1 MLAIE
6 RVVLAAGI
14 APLNSRNE
22 TGEINMMGSDR
33 ENLSAV
39 LAPKARS
46 FSPELDRA
54 KCHRARVAARSGI
67 LALLLFVALTAQA
80 EAKGSLWLLG
90 DIGLAVDEQATEV
103 ILENWVPEIFGAITD
118 EALVPIP
125 PATVAPSVLIIWAD
139 EDEGL
144 VGDIADAFKEADE
157 DAFEKADI
165 DSKKQISHISAEG
178 LSLALSGRGRGRGRG
193 PGTGIGD
200 ADIIVLIDGSTTSWL
215 EKLSINAQQAI
226 ADRLAGGAIVV
237 GQGRA
242 ATLFGEVLLTES
254 NSAKD
259 SLSPKEALSDLFLD
273 DLQLAPGFDFAPL
286 SGCLVDVN
294 FLEQG
299 RIGRLPVV
307 LARANQDPQFAP
319 DLLAI
324 GVDDATALRVD
335 AQGRSLVLGGGSV
348 TLQHVIDGETVIDLQ
363 GETPHITNLQHHQLT
378 AGYGYDL
385 VARSFTA
392 VPLAVDIL
400 SPPEVEDAAKFN
412 ADLTGVNALNWPIK
426 GNDPG
431 WKADVSFEGYFTD
444 FDAIFEGNVAFTP
457 GNNPVLENTVYATNA
472 LSGSSLATEAGT
484 HLLALAKMSAR
495 TALWVP
501 PYAGANLYAPDIIEH
516 NGSSSFGNYSS
527 LLVLESL
534 GATSIAFSDYVES
547 GATNARQ
554 SVAITGARLHVI
566 GVGESVALGDVPFC
580 EFPIEVDLN
589 GDGTVDVV
597 DVVVAVIAKNQSP
610 VVPPGTGADLNC
622 NGVVD
627 FFDVYQTIQNA
638 L

>member
-1 MLAIE
+1 
-6 RVVLAAGI
+6 
-14 APLNSRNE
+14 
-22 TGEINMMGSDR
+22 MMGSDR
-33 ENLSAV
+33 ETLTAA
-39 LAPKARS
+39 LAPKGRP
-46 FSPELDRA
+46 FLPGLDRT
-54 KCHRARVAARSGI
+54 KYRLARGSARFGI
-67 LALLLFVALTAQA
+67 FALLLLVTLTGEA

-103 ILENWVPEIFGAITD
+103 VLENWVPEIFGAITA
-118 EALVPIP
+118 EALVPIKP
-125 PATVAPSVLIIWAD
+125 VTVAPSVLIIWAD

-144 VGDIADAFKEADE
+144 VGDIADAFKQADE

-178 LSLALSGRGRGRGRG
+178 LSRALSGRGRA
-193 PGTGIGD
+193 PDTGIDD

-215 EKLSINAQQAI
+215 EKLSTKAQKAI
-226 ADRLAGGAIVV
+226 ANRLAGGAIVV

-259 SLSPKEALSDLFLD
+259 SLSPEEALSDPFHD

-307 LARANQDPQFAP
+307 LARANQDPKFAP

-335 AQGRSLVLGGGSV
+335 LQGRARVLGGGSV

-392 VPLAVDIL
+392 VPLGVDIL
-400 SPPEVEDAAKFN
+400 PPPEVADAAKFN
-412 ADLTGVNALNWPIK
+412 ADLTGLNALNWPNK
-426 GNDPG
+426 GDDSG
-431 WKADVSFEGYFTD
+431 SKAEVSFDGYYYD
-444 FDAIFEGNVAFTP
+444 FDAIFEGNVALTP
-457 GNNPVLENTVYATNA
+457 SNNPVLENTVYATNA

-501 PYAGANLYAPDIIEH
+501 PFAGANLYASDIIEH

-534 GATSIAFSDYVES
+534 GATSIAFSDYEES

-610 VVPPGTGADLNC
+610 VVLPGTGADLNC

>member
-1 MLAIE
+1 MLEIE

-54 KCHRARVAARSGI
+54 KCHRARVGARSGI
-67 LALLLFVALTAQA
+67 LALLLLVALTAQA

-144 VGDIADAFKEADE
+144 VGNIADAFKQADE
-157 DAFEKADI
+157 DAFEKADL
-165 DSKKQISHISAEG
+165 DSKKQISDISAEG
-178 LSLALSGRGRGRGRG
+178 LSLALSGRGRGRG
-193 PGTGIGD
+193 PGTGLGD
-200 ADIIVLIDGSTTSWL
+200 ADIIVLVDGSTTSWL
-215 EKLSINAQQAI
+215 EKLSTNAQKAI
-226 ADRLAGGAIVV
+226 ANRLANGAIVV

-254 NSAKD
+254 TSAKD
-259 SLSPKEALSDLFLD
+259 SLSPEEALSDPFHD

-307 LARANQDPQFAP
+307 LARANQDPKFAP

-392 VPLAVDIL
+392 VPLGVDIL
-400 SPPEVEDAAKFN
+400 PPPEVADAAKFD
-412 ADLTGVNALNWPIK
+412 ADLTGPNALNWPNK
-426 GNDPG
+426 GNDSG
-431 WKADVSFEGYFTD
+431 LNAEVSFDGYYDD
-444 FDAIFEGNVAFTP
+444 FDAIFEGNVALTP

-472 LSGSSLATEAGT
+472 LSGTSLATEAGT

-501 PYAGANLYAPDIIEH
+501 PDAGANLYTSGIIEH
-516 NGSSSFGNYSS
+516 NGKPWFGDYSS

-534 GATSIAFSDYVES
+534 GATSIAFSDYEES

-589 GDGTVDVV
+589 GDGTVNVV